1 MPGFIWVFTG
11 PTLLHP
17 FLPIQNTPPG
27 HTFPGQI
34 PSLFMVPSPK
44 NVKNVGVLPRM
55 AFGLP
60 GSFLHSFLGLLYAFF
75 SLFYLSLVTVIVTGK
90 ALA

>member
-1 MPGFIWVFTG
+1 
-11 PTLLHP
+11 
-17 FLPIQNTPPG
+17 
-27 HTFPGQI
+27 
-34 PSLFMVPSPK
+34 
-44 NVKNVGVLPRM
+44 M

-90 ALA
+90 ALLSNL